1 MTKYRNYQGTLLD
14 MIVLFYW
21 MDWAGV
27 PSLFSVELTLQK
39 YVLIFVFNRVMAAY
53 IDNIRNKSENYF

>member
-1 MTKYRNYQGTLLD
+1 MTKCRNYQGTLLD